1 MKDVAAT
8 APEQHFALLR
18 ELYRASVGNI
28 SVGLGPS
35 HLRDCARRAS
45 LSGADGDLA
54 IEWLLGQ
61 GLVDRRDLR
70 GGIYMSHAGVKEIE
84 DSFARPEDGTAH
96 FPATVTRATA
106 TR

>member
-1 MKDVAAT
+1 MTTVAST
-8 APEQHFALLR
+8 PPEQHFALLR

-45 LSGADGDLA
+45 LSGPDGDLA
-54 IEWLLGQ
+54 IEWLVGQ

-84 DSFARPEDGTAH
+84 DSFARPEAGTPH
-96 FPATVTRATA
+96 FPAEVTRATA

>member
-1 MKDVAAT
+1 MKDVAST
-8 APEQHFALLR
+8 PPEQHFALLR

-45 LSGADGDLA
+45 LSGPDGDLA
-54 IEWLLGQ
+54 IEWLVGQ

-96 FPATVTRATA
+96 FPAEITRAVA